1 MIGGY
6 GLTFRQKVKLWHD
19 TESAKLRTMSFGG
32 KIGYIFTYYWKWMLL
47 AAVLL
52 MFCGYVGDA
61 VIQAHKETVLEGFF
75 TNDDYNLF
83 PAGELERDFAAR
95 LGLEKGQRIIFDD
108 SLYIGMDGMAR
119 EYSAASNGKIIAY
132 MATQEL
138 DFVVTTEAVY
148 AFYAEDVPMADLET
162 VLSPSLFETLAE
174 YLIPG
179 TSPDGKACF
188 TGVDMTHSRY
198 VAGRGRDET
207 VSERYIM
214 FVPYNAPHLDMLNE
228 YLGYCFANSSS
239 AAPGTAT
246 GAQLQ

>member
-6 GLTFRQKVKLWHD
+6 GLTFRQKVKLWRD

-32 KIGYIFTYYWKWMLL
+32 KVGYIFTYYWKWMLL
-47 AAVLL
+47 LLVVL

-61 VIQAHKETVLEGFF
+61 VVQAHKETVLEGFF

-83 PAGELERDFAAR
+83 PAGELEREFAAE

-108 SLYIGMDGMAR
+108 SLYIGLDGIAR

-148 AFYAEDVPMADLET
+148 AYYAEDVPMAALET
-162 VLSPSLFETLAE
+162 VLSPALFAALKD

-179 TSPDGKACF
+179 TDPDGKACF
-188 TGVDMTHSRY
+188 TGLDMTQSRY
-198 VAGRGRDET
+198 VAGRGEDEA
-207 VSERYIM
+207 SAGRYIM
-214 FVPYNAPHLDMLNE
+214 FVPYNAPHREMLNE
-228 YLGYCFANSSS
+228 YLAYCFVNTAPAEPG
-239 AAPGTAT
+239 AAVPA
-246 GAQLQ
+246 LSK